1 MKRPSA
7 EKHFI
12 VSLVKSITR
21 IIGCGLLIGGL
32 YQPAGIVLLIGEIL
46 GVVEELVD

>member
-12 VSLVKSITR
+12 VSLVKSLTR

-32 YQPAGIVLLIGEIL
+32 IPHAGIVFLIAEIL
-46 GVVEELVD
+46 GIVEELVE

>member
-12 VSLVKSITR
+12 VSLVKSLTR
-21 IIGCGLLIGGL
+21 IIACGLLIGGMI
-32 YQPAGIVLLIGEIL
+32 PHGATVLLVAEIL

>member
-12 VSLVKSITR
+12 VSLVKSLTR
-21 IIGCGLLIGGL
+21 IIGCGLIIGGL
-32 YQPAGIVLLIGEIL
+32 VSEGGIVLLMAEIL
-46 GVVEELVD
+46 GIVEEIAV

>member
-12 VSLVKSITR
+12 VSLVKSLTR
-21 IIGCGLLIGGL
+21 VIACGLIIGGL
-32 YQPAGIVLLIGEIL
+32 VPYGGIVLLVAEIL